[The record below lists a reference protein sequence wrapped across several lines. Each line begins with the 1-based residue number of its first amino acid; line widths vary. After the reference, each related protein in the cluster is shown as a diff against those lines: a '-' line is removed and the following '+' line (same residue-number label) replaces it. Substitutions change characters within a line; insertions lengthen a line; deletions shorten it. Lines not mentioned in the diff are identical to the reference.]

1 MVTMSSQLQN
11 KLRGMLLG
19 LATGHA
25 LGAPVEHGFSAD
37 DITKRIDDLQHLHD
51 DAQFPKGV
59 WTDDTSMALC
69 LADSILACGGYDSWD
84 VMDRYGRW
92 MREGY
97 RSYFD
102 YGEGIGIQT
111 EAALDRYISGDA
123 LIRKDELRTESAGNG
138 SIMRLAPIV
147 IAAFSNRGDKQIRR
161 LAQVS
166 ARETHYSHEAEAATE
181 VFAMLLYSA
190 VHQTSKSDVIDIANY
205 SSGDHYDVVLK
216 KLQQSLDPSELKNKQ
231 GYVIYTL
238 QISLWGFMQHD
249 TFKDGML
256 AVMRLGGD
264 VDTTMAVYGQLAG
277 AYYGLDAIPEE
288 WKQNVYLGEEIMQL
302 ADQLAAMKSCD
313 VLRTRFEEDL

>member
-1 MVTMSSQLQN
+1 MMTMNSLLQN

-19 LATGHA
+19 LAIGDA
-25 LGAPVEHGFSAD
+25 LGAPVEHGYFAD
-37 DITKRIDDLQHLHD
+37 DIASRIDELQYMHD
-51 DAQFPKGV
+51 EAQFPKGV

-69 LADSILACGGYDSWD
+69 LADSLLACGGYDSWD

-111 EAALDRYISGDA
+111 KAALDRYTLGDA
-123 LIRKDELRTESAGNG
+123 LIRKDEPRTESAGNG
-138 SIMRLAPIV
+138 SVMRLAPIV
-147 IAAFSNRGDKQIRR
+147 IAGFSIRDKKQIRQ
-161 LAQVS
+161 LANVS

-181 VFAMLLYSA
+181 IFAMLLYSA
-190 VHQTSKSDVIDIANY
+190 VQKTRKSDVIDIANY
-205 SSGDHYDVVLK
+205 SSGDHYDSVLK
-216 KLQQSLDPSELKNKQ
+216 KLQQSFDPSELKDRQ

-256 AVMRLGGD
+256 AVMSLGGD

-277 AYYGLDAIPEE
+277 AYYGLDAIPDE
-288 WKQNVYLGEEIMQL
+288 WRRDVYLGDEIMKL
-302 ADQLAAMKSCD
+302 VDQLAAMKSCD

>member
-1 MVTMSSQLQN
+1 MRIMNTRLQN
-11 KLRGMLLG
+11 KLRGMFLG
-19 LATGHA
+19 LAVGDA

-37 DITKRIDDLQHLHD
+37 DIRKRIDELQHMHD
-51 DAQFPKGV
+51 EAQFPKGV

-69 LADSILACGGYDSWD
+69 LADSLLACGGYDSWD

-111 EAALDRYISGDA
+111 EATLDRYTSGDA
-123 LIRKDELRTESAGNG
+123 LIRKDEPRIESAGNG
-138 SIMRLAPIV
+138 SVMRLAPIV
-147 IAAFSNRGDKQIRR
+147 IAAFSNRGENQIRQ

-166 ARETHYSHEAEAATE
+166 ARETHYSYEAEAATE
-181 VFAMLLYSA
+181 IFAMLLYSA

-205 SSGDHYDVVLK
+205 SSGDHYDAVLK
-216 KLQQSLDPSELKNKQ
+216 KLQQLPDPNELKDKQ

-238 QISLWGFMQHD
+238 QIALWGFMKHD

-256 AVMRLGGD
+256 AVMGLGGD

-277 AYYGLDAIPEE
+277 AYYGLHAIPDE
-288 WKQNVYLGEEIMQL
+288 WKQDVYLGDEIMQL
-302 ADQLAAMKSCD
+302 TDQLIAMKACD

>member
-1 MVTMSSQLQN
+1 MNASVADS
-11 KLRGMLLG
+11 LRGMLLG
-19 LATGHA
+19 LAIGDA

-37 DITKRIDDLQHLHD
+37 DIANRIDELQHMHD
-51 DAQFPKGV
+51 EAQFRKGV

-69 LADSILACGGYDSWD
+69 LGDSLLACGGYDSWD

-111 EAALDRYISGDA
+111 EAALNRYTSGDA
-123 LIRKDELRTESAGNG
+123 LIRKDEPRTESAGNG
-138 SIMRLAPIV
+138 SIMRLAPTV
-147 IAAFSNRGDKQIRR
+147 ITAHSNRGENQIRR

-181 VFAMLLYSA
+181 VFAMFLYSA
-190 VHQTSKSDVIDIANY
+190 VHQTSKSDVINVTRH
-205 SSGDHYDVVLK
+205 SSGNYYDAILE
-216 KLQQSLDPSELKNKQ
+216 KLQEPLNPNELKDKQ

-238 QISLWGFMQHD
+238 QIALWGFMQHD
-249 TFKDGML
+249 TFKDGMI
-256 AVMRLGGD
+256 AVMSLGGD

-277 AYYGLDAIPEE
+277 AYYGLDAIPDE
-288 WKQNVYLGEEIMQL
+288 WIRDVYLVEEIVRL
-302 ADQLAAMKSCD
+302 ADRLADMKSCD
-313 VLRTRFEEDL
+313 VLRTRFEEDLV

>member
-1 MVTMSSQLQN
+1 MNARLQN
-11 KLRGMLLG
+11 KLRGMFLG
-19 LATGHA
+19 LAIGDA

-37 DITKRIDDLQHLHD
+37 DIVSRIDELQYMHD
-51 DAQFPKGV
+51 ESQFPKGV

-69 LADSILACGGYDSWD
+69 LADSLLACGGYDSWD

-111 EAALDRYISGDA
+111 EAALDRYMSGDA
-123 LIRKDELRTESAGNG
+123 LVRKDEPRTESAGNG
-138 SIMRLAPIV
+138 SVMRLAPAV
-147 IAAFSNRGDKQIRR
+147 IAAFSNRGEKQIRL
-161 LAQVS
+161 LAQLS
-166 ARETHYSHEAEAATE
+166 ARETHYSYEAEAATE

-190 VHQTSKSDVIDIANY
+190 VQKTRKSDVIDIANY
-205 SSGDHYDVVLK
+205 SSGDNYNAVLK
-216 KLQQSLDPSELKNKQ
+216 KLQQSLDPNELKDKQ
-231 GYVIYTL
+231 GYAIYTL
-238 QISLWGFMQHD
+238 QIALWGLLQHD

-256 AVMRLGGD
+256 AVMGLGGD

-277 AYYGLDAIPEE
+277 AHYGLDAIPDD
-288 WKQNVYLGEEIMQL
+288 WRRGVYLGDEIML
-302 ADQLAAMKSCD
+302 LTDQLAAMKSCD